1 MLAIKGLF
9 PLANPGKGNNFSK
22 GGGGGQFNCLPLQI
36 GYFPYL
42 DWLKEI
48 TTNVL
53 QGHQI

>member
-22 GGGGGQFNCLPLQI
+22 GGGQFNCLPLQI